1 MKMKTTLFNNISGDE
16 NSDQLNNN
24 ILSDEELWT
33 DLQGGS
39 SIAFHQIYQR
49 YVQVLFNYGKK
60 FTNQRELIED
70 CMQEL
75 FTGLWKYREK
85 LGSVK
90 NLKSYLLISF
100 RRKLIPELQKANRL
114 TEINKKNVR
123 FEIVFSPERTKIN
136 EERQLEQNQ
145 NLLNQLNSLPERQRE
160 ALYLRYYEGL
170 SCQEIAEIF
179 EMNPQSVYNLLN
191 RAINLL
197 KKRLLISILILFY
210 IFFHLSE

>member
-1 MKMKTTLFNNISGDE
+1 MKTTLFNNISGDE

>member
-114 TEINKKNVR
+114 TEINKKNVH
-123 FEIVFSPERTKIN
+123 SS
-136 EERQLEQNQ
+136 Q
-145 NLLNQLNSLPERQRE
+145 
-160 ALYLRYYEGL
+160 YLSDWESG
-170 SCQEIAEIF
+170 
-179 EMNPQSVYNLLN
+179 
-191 RAINLL
+191 
-197 KKRLLISILILFY
+197 
-210 IFFHLSE
+210 FFTHC